1 MFEVGI
7 GTHTLRFLFLILR
20 HELSGIC
27 SVIEVAMSVYSFSCT
42 AGITGWT

>member
-7 GTHTLRFLFLILR
+7 GTYTLRFLFPILR

-27 SVIEVAMSVYSFSCT
+27 SVIEVAMIAYSF
-42 AGITGWT
+42 